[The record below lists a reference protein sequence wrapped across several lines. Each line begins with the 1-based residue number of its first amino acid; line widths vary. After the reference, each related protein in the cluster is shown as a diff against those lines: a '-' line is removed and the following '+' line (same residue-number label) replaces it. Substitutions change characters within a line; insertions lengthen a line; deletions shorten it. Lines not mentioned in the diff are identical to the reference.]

1 MMNNDNVSR
10 EYGYKRSSM
19 LKVRLNEVELEFLKV
34 LANNEEESLSQA
46 TRRLISEKASQF
58 TDK

>member
-46 TRRLISEKASQF
+46 TRRLISEKASQY

>member
-1 MMNNDNVSR
+1 MNNDNVSR

-46 TRRLISEKASQF
+46 TRRLISEKASQ
-58 TDK
+58 

>member
-1 MMNNDNVSR
+1 MNNDNVSR

-46 TRRLISEKASQF
+46 TRRLISEKASQY

>member
-1 MMNNDNVSR
+1 MNDKNITR

-34 LANNEEESLSQA
+34 LANNEKESLSEA
-46 TRRLISEKASQF
+46 TRRLIAEKASQF

>member
-1 MMNNDNVSR
+1 MNNDNVSR